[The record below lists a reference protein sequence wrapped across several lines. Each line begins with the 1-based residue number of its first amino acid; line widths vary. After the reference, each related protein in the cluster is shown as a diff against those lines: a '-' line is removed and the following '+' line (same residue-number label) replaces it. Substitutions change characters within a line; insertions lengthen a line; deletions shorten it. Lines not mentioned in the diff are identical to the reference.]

1 MGVPSATHPTRG
13 CSCLIGSAA
22 EQRKVS
28 AQTDIQALRPT
39 GLCRVGQ
46 LLLGA
51 GIQWVQPADNGM
63 AAAQAQ
69 D

>member
-1 MGVPSATHPTRG
+1 MSRAQLILRGVVAVKLGLPLSRIRA
-13 CSCLIGSAA
+13 L
-22 EQRKVS
+22 

-51 GIQWVQPADNGM
+51 GIQWMQPTDHGM

>member
-1 MGVPSATHPTRG
+1 MGVLSATHTTRG
-13 CSCLIGSAA
+13 CCCLIGSAA
-22 EQRKVS
+22 EQRKAL
-28 AQTDIQALRPT
+28 AQTDIQALCST

-46 LLLGA
+46 LLLST
-51 GIQWVQPADNGM
+51 GIQWVQPTDHGM